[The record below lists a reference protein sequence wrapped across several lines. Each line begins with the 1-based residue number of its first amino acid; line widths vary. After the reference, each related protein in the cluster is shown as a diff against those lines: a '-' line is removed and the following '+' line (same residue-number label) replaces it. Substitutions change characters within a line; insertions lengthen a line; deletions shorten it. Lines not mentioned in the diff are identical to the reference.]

1 MKSPAT
7 RSILSVHERKTPA
20 ARVLI
25 GVCYTL
31 ALVLTLVMFYPL
43 AWVFLNALKD
53 SKEIYDIPPGLV
65 PSHPQWGNYPEAWK
79 IYQLGPTMVNTLVIF
94 IGVVAVKLVVLAMA
108 AFSLSHLRLPAKRVV
123 FLVFLS
129 TLLLPTVA
137 YLVPSF
143 LAVASV
149 PILGINLLNTYWAL
163 WIPAAADSFSLLLL
177 KNFFDEIPGELLEAS
192 RIDGA
197 SNPRILGRIIL
208 PLAKP
213 ILAVLGIFT
222 FLSVWND
229 FFWTRLVLGN
239 VPELWPVSVSL
250 WYHSTVVGAQPPANV
265 QLAAMALA
273 SLPPLI
279 VFLNFQKHITQG
291 VSFSGIKG

>member
-1 MKSPAT
+1 MSYPLT
-7 RSILSVHERKTPA
+7 RSILSTQERRSPG
-20 ARVLI
+20 ARAVI
-25 GVCYTL
+25 TVCYVL

-43 AWVFLNALKD
+43 AWVFFNALKD
-53 SKEIYDIPPGLV
+53 SKEIYDIPPGLF
-65 PSHPQWGNYPEAWK
+65 PTHPQWGNYPEAWR
-79 IYQLGPTMVNTLVIF
+79 IYQLGPTMVNTLVVF
-94 IGVVAVKLVVLAMA
+94 AGVVVVKLVVLAMA
-108 AFSLSHLRLPAKRVV
+108 AFALAHLRLPARRVV

-143 LAVASV
+143 LAVANV
-149 PILGINLLNTYWAL
+149 PLLGFNLLNTYWAL
-163 WIPAAADSFSLLLL
+163 WIPAAADSFSLLML
-177 KNFFDEIPGELLEAS
+177 KNFFDEIPGELLEAG

-197 SNPRILGRIIL
+197 SHARILARIIL

-273 SLPPLI
+273 SVPPL
-279 VFLNFQKHITQG
+279 VLFLNFQKHITQG